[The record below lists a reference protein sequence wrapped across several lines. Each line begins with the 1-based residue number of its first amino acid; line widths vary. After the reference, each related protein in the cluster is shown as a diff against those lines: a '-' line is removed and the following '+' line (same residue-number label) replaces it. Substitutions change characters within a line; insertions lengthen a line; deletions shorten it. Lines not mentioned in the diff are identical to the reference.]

1 MRILAIIP
9 ARGGSKGI
17 PRKNVRLM
25 AGKPLLYYAIHN
37 AQLCD
42 SITDVA
48 VSSDDDEI
56 LAIAETYGAVP
67 LRRRAELAQDAVT
80 LDPVIFDAVQ
90 QMEERTGSPYDIV
103 VTLQPTSPVLH
114 PETLAGGDRGVRR
127 GRRGNLY
134 QRGQ

>member
-1 MRILAIIP
+1 MWRSA
-9 ARGGSKGI
+9 ATTTRSW
-17 PRKNVRLM
+17 
-25 AGKPLLYYAIHN
+25 
-37 AQLCD
+37 
-42 SITDVA
+42 
-48 VSSDDDEI
+48 
-56 LAIAETYGAVP
+56 AIAETYGAVP

-114 PETLAGGDRGVRR
+114 PETLQAAIAAFVEAG
-127 GRRGNLY
+127 RGNLY